1 MTITNQSYN
10 KLIEQK
16 LRFLIFIDDD
26 PTSNYIHELV
36 LNNLKISNTHFFL
49 SAKECL
55 EFLSKQQESKNIE
68 IHDIIF
74 IDVNMPGIDGWQFIE
89 TYQKQLKTNKNQ
101 QFFVMLSADL
111 NHNDI
116 EKSKEY
122 KNVKDFLIKPL
133 SEKIFTKFFQKHK
146 LI

>member
-55 EFLSKQQESKNIE
+55 EFLSKQPENKNIE

-89 TYQKQLKTNKNQ
+89 IYQKRLRTNKNQ